1 MTMTMTNT
9 KIPTLRALSV
19 AALLG
24 LCAHASAASIEI
36 SATGQP
42 RSFIVTGH
50 PARIAGYGHAMFGM
64 RVDEIMAIVATDF
77 PAGVPSLRDEVEQST
92 RVRTL
97 TLVVPELAPGPCPAT
112 INYVFGA
119 ASQRLIA
126 VNIAWQFDGQAT
138 TAQRQSLV
146 DASRTVGAGFAGSRW
161 PPLRTTRGN
170 VLPGGALIVFSGKD
184 ERGAG
189 LEIRL
194 DGVDIDLAPRQ
205 KTAAAAVPPEHRIA
219 PPGPAR
225 LRVAFVA
232 DTDNPDT
239 YRIPEGA
246 F

>member
-1 MTMTMTNT
+1 MIMTKT
-9 KIPTLRALSV
+9 PTLHALCL

-24 LCAHASAASIEI
+24 PCAHAPAAGIDI

-50 PARIAGYGHAMFGM
+50 PARIAGYGHATFGM
-64 RVDEIMAIVATDF
+64 RADEIMAMIATDF
-77 PAGVPSLRDEVEQST
+77 PADAPSLRDEVEPST
-92 RVRTL
+92 RTRTL

-119 ASQRLIA
+119 ASRRLIA
-126 VNIAWQFDGQAT
+126 VNIAWQFDGLAT

-146 DASRTVGAGFAGSRW
+146 GAASSVGAGFAGSRW
-161 PPLRTTRGN
+161 PPLQTTRGN
-170 VLPGGALIVFSGKD
+170 VLPDGALIVFSGKD

-194 DGVDIDLAPRQ
+194 DGVDIDLAPRR
-205 KTAAAAVPPEHRIA
+205 KTADAAAAPQEHRIA